1 MIILHETYV
10 FSSFQRISLPQGDP
24 VAKLKEAKNDG
35 RKVVYC
41 SMGTVITGDAP
52 EVGWEHRMKV
62 ENEPK
67 GFTGKELC
75 QAAWKGT
82 IEAWGG
88 QRRKNLRKN
97 VVVSFP
103 ESIKSI
109 CFVGFLGFQKWYW

>member
-1 MIILHETYV
+1 MIILNESYIV
-10 FSSFQRISLPQGDP
+10 SSFRWISLHQGDP
-24 VAKLKEAKNDG
+24 VVQLKEAKKDG

-75 QAAWKGT
+75 QAAWKGAF
-82 IEAWGG
+82 EAGCLEEKLE
-88 QRRKNLRKN
+88 KNGKTCM
-97 VVVSFP
+97 SEFFF
-103 ESIKSI
+103 EYI
-109 CFVGFLGFQKWYW
+109 